1 MMFAHKNTYQ
11 LVLFD
16 SQKRR
21 IFALETTISRSAEA
35 AFLHV
40 RHKATQY
47 KINRDNETF

>member
-16 SQKRR
+16 SQERR
-21 IFALETTISRSAEA
+21 SFALGRTIRRAAEA

-40 RHKATQY
+40 GHKATRY